1 MKSRE
6 IIYMNCLVGIVIP
19 IYNAE
24 RYLNKCVDSIRK
36 QTFQDWRLC
45 LVDDGST
52 DESGKICDEYQ
63 KKDGRISVIHKIN
76 GGCVE
81 ARKTGV
87 FSTDIQA
94 CSYIMFA
101 DSDDVLPQEAI
112 ERLYQTAVKYEAD
125 VVCGKTLQV
134 WKGIIRQGGY
144 KPPCFEISSPEIY
157 EHDRIL
163 DELYISCF
171 GISNFPVSLWGKIYR
186 TSVITE
192 GIQFEPVV
200 QFMGEDICVVV
211 RILPVI
217 TKLVIIPDVV
227 YHYRIG
233 GGTSKFMPYMIND
246 FVNLYNYKK
255 EYADKYKM
263 PYDVEYLMDVE
274 LLNTTKSHFTQCY
287 KALSKEQWIEE
298 VKRVCGI
305 DTVRDAAIRIMGR
318 MDGMYDY
325 ARTIEE
331 CDVRSIGEYIKQL
344 VHENR
349 WRDFVKNVLYRL

>member
-1 MKSRE
+1 MGDVLK
-6 IIYMNCLVGIVIP
+6 P
-19 IYNAE
+19 E
-24 RYLNKCVDSIRK
+24 RPDVLSP
-36 QTFQDWRLC
+36 
-45 LVDDGST
+45 
-52 DESGKICDEYQ
+52 
-63 KKDGRISVIHKIN
+63 
-76 GGCVE
+76 
-81 ARKTGV
+81 
-87 FSTDIQA
+87 DIQA
-94 CSYIMFA
+94 CSYTMFA

-112 ERLYQTAVKYEAD
+112 ERLYQTAVKYGAD
-125 VVCGKTLQV
+125 VVCGKMHQV

-163 DELYISCF
+163 DELYISFF
-171 GISNFPVSLWGKIYR
+171 GISNFPVSLCGKIYR

-217 TKLVIIPDVV
+217 PKLVIIPDVV
-227 YHYRIG
+227 YHYRMG
-233 GGTSKFMPYMIND
+233 GGTSRFMPYMIDD

-298 VKRVCGI
+298 VNRVCGI
-305 DTVRDAAIRIMGR
+305 NTVREAAIRIEGR
-318 MDGMYDY
+318 MDGKKDY
-325 ARTIEE
+325 ARMIEE
-331 CDVRSIGEYIKQL
+331 CDVSSIGQCIKQL
-344 VHENR
+344 VFENR
-349 WRDFVKNVLYRL
+349 WKDFIKNVLYRL